1 VPVEGY
7 FFFFLPVAFF
17 AFFAFFAFLAML
29 PSRSHVDSM
38 QVDLDMHKYR
48 VHHNIKIDTARFE
61 EGKRRS
67 DRSALQVANLFHDG
81 PQRDAWTPCPD
92 GNIRTEIDMKTTPQM
107 AGSSEPKQLLSALAR
122 VEGHPVLLKI
132 HPFNAPRFL
141 LLRFA

>member
-29 PSRSHVDSM
+29 PSRSQVDSM

-67 DRSALQVANLFHDG
+67 DRSALQVANLFHDASTRCMDTL
-81 PQRDAWTPCPD
+81 PRWKHPHRD
-92 GNIRTEIDMKTTPQM
+92 
-107 AGSSEPKQLLSALAR
+107 
-122 VEGHPVLLKI
+122 
-132 HPFNAPRFL
+132 
-141 LLRFA
+141 